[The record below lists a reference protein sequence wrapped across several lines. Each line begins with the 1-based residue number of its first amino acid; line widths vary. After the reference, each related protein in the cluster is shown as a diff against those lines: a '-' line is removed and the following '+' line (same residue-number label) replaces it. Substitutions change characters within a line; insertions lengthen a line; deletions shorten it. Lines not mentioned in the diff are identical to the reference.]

1 MPRPGQ
7 PVKEKR
13 SSLRCRLLMA
23 KSLPWMTSSI
33 ICMMAQ
39 EMLLS
44 TIWFNLLGSLSNRLK
59 IGVKQNRGQFIRPLR
74 DNNVRTHPSI
84 VLAIWQL

>member
-1 MPRPGQ
+1 
-7 PVKEKR
+7 
-13 SSLRCRLLMA
+13 
-23 KSLPWMTSSI
+23 
-33 ICMMAQ
+33 MAQ